1 MYLFVTN
8 IAFGMDKSVT
18 ELPVLRLSLLGFT
31 PPQEAV
37 IEAALSSVRTALR
50 WRLVPLPQADA
61 LCANGARAVGLPDG
75 SVHIGSAIPGE
86 APARIDITG
95 SERPLAFCLP
105 VALRGIQPHTT
116 FDINSSASIRA
127 MLDKFE
133 GWLRP
138 MAMQFC
144 LAAKIIR
151 ERLDVGSTVFHVS
164 VNGRLQAV
172 VSRRN
177 GIGVLPIADPVALQN
192 AVWARRPVTADDI
205 PAHFVRTGL
214 AEVMWLYAMRSTRE
228 MLAPSFRSGPIYW
241 CRAPQLPQRLF
252 DDSHLMIVRELA
264 RAPATFS
271 ELSQR
276 TRLPDAELSRALVA
290 LCIGGSISNG
300 KRRPAPVAEES
311 SYAGS
316 DDLAHERTAPAP
328 LTPQWI

>member
-1 MYLFVTN
+1 MA
-8 IAFGMDKSVT
+8 IDKSLT

-31 PPQEAV
+31 PAQEAV
-37 IEAALSSVRTALR
+37 IEAALASVRTALR
-50 WRLVPLPQADA
+50 WRLVPLSQADA

-75 SVHIGSAIPGE
+75 SVHIGSAIPGA
-86 APARIDITG
+86 APARIDISG

-105 VALRGIQPHTT
+105 VALRGIKPHTT
-116 FDINSSASIRA
+116 FDINSSASIRT
-127 MLDKFE
+127 MLEKFE

-144 LAAKIIR
+144 LASRIIR
-151 ERLDVGSTVFHVS
+151 ERLDVGSAVFHVS
-164 VNGRLQAV
+164 VDGRLQAV

-177 GIGVLPIADPVALQN
+177 GIGVLPIADPVSLQN

-214 AEVMWLYAMRSTRE
+214 AEVMWLYAMRSTRD
-228 MLAPSFRSGPIYW
+228 MLASSFRSGPIYW

-276 TRLPDAELSRALVA
+276 TGLKDAELSRALVA
-290 LCIGGSISNG
+290 LCIVGSISNG
-300 KRRPAPVAEES
+300 KRRPAPAAEDGP
-311 SYAGS
+311 YAGS
-316 DDLAHERTAPAP
+316 DDLAYERTAPAP
-328 LTPQWI
+328 LAPQWT